1 MKKIILIIV
10 VVFFSCKTEN
20 PTQFSQKALNDI
32 FISLDEKTITFQEVI
47 NQYKGKK
54 VLIDVW
60 ASWCGDCIK
69 GLPKVV
75 TLQNENPDVVF
86 LFLSLDKNLDDWKT
100 GIEKYNVNGE
110 HYFMK
115 SGWEGDFGS
124 FLGLDWIPR
133 YVVVD
138 EKGHISMYKAVEAND
153 SQILEALKK

>member
-1 MKKIILIIV
+1 MKKIILILV
-10 VVFFSCKTEN
+10 VVFFNCKTEN

-32 FISLDEKTITFQEVI
+32 FISLDEKTTTFQEVI

-86 LFLSLDKNLDDWKT
+86 LFLSLDKNLDEWKT